1 MGNTARSSKFT
12 RIFSKPRM
20 SSNLMSD
27 PLGAMNQIEAM
38 FIEHHGWLRTRLR
51 RSVGDAFAAED
62 VAAETFTQLL
72 TSPPQ
77 EVREPRALLTTI
89 SRRIV
94 YELWRRR
101 DLEEACLQALAH
113 TNGEAQA
120 ISPEDQL
127 QLLQALRAM
136 DQALAGLTAKEC
148 AAFLLYKLDGLTYQ
162 AIGEQLRITPSVAR
176 RYVAKGLLQCY
187 KAAGFAPLG

>member
-1 MGNTARSSKFT
+1 
-12 RIFSKPRM
+12 
-20 SSNLMSD
+20 MSD

-77 EVREPRALLTTI
+77 EVREPRALLTTN

>member
-1 MGNTARSSKFT
+1 MISD
-12 RIFSKPRM
+12 RI
-20 SSNLMSD
+20 
-27 PLGAMNQIEAM
+27 GAMNRIEAL

-51 RSVGDAFAAED
+51 RSVGDVFAADD
-62 VAAETFTQLL
+62 VASETFTQLL
-72 TSPPQ
+72 SSPPPQ
-77 EVREPRALLTTI
+77 DVREPRALLTTI

-113 TNGEAQA
+113 RSADDHA

-136 DQALAGLTAKEC
+136 DQALAGLSSREC

-162 AIGEQLRITPSVAR
+162 DIGQQLHITPSVAR
-176 RYVAKGLLQCY
+176 RYVAKGLLHCY
-187 KAAGFAPLG
+187 KAAGFAPLK

>member
-1 MGNTARSSKFT
+1 
-12 RIFSKPRM
+12 
-20 SSNLMSD
+20 MSD

-89 SRRIV
+89 SR
-94 YELWRRR
+94 
-101 DLEEACLQALAH
+101 
-113 TNGEAQA
+113 
-120 ISPEDQL
+120 
-127 QLLQALRAM
+127 
-136 DQALAGLTAKEC
+136 
-148 AAFLLYKLDGLTYQ
+148 
-162 AIGEQLRITPSVAR
+162 
-176 RYVAKGLLQCY
+176 
-187 KAAGFAPLG
+187 